1 MIYPV
6 NSFDLEV
13 YFKDEPSNTFKSP
26 CSVEGM
32 RSRISYK
39 RPISYT
45 LHLSTPTRLNFGN
58 LAKSLNTM
66 QYSLDITTHKSIT
79 IEING
84 TYINCINID
93 KCFFAVKSSP
103 YYYNGVLYKN
113 LKDISEN

>member
-13 YFKDEPSNTFKSP
+13 HFKDEPSNTFKFP
-26 CSVEGM
+26 CLVRGM
-32 RSRISYK
+32 RSRISRK

-45 LHLSTPTRLNFGN
+45 LHLSTPTRLDFDN
-58 LAKSLNTM
+58 LAKNLDTM
-66 QYSLDITTHKSIT
+66 QYSLDITNRKPIT

-84 TYINCINID
+84 TYINCIDTD
-93 KCFFAVKSSP
+93 KCFFAIKLSP

-113 LKDISEN
+113 LKGIDEN